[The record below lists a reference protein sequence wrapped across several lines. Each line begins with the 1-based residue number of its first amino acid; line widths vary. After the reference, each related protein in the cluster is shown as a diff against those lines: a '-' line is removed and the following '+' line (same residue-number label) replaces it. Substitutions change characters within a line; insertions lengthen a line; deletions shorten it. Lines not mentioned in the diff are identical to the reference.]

1 MLKGDED
8 LMLVRHCD
16 HCGKIIENNSK
27 EVEIR
32 IGGYID
38 SADLCISCVG
48 KLMHIAESFLNGDDF
63 VRSDNE

>member
-1 MLKGDED
+1 MLKGDEY

-27 EVEIR
+27 EVEIQ

-38 SADLCISCVG
+38 SADLCLACIG
-48 KLMHIAESFLNGDDF
+48 KLMHMAEAFLNGDDF